1 MYCNHCGAKLDDNGT
16 YCPICGTKRDVY
28 EKHNQVLHTTSNN
41 DEPHALV
48 NLLCF
53 FIPVLALFLFLVWL
67 NTFPKK
73 SKEAAKWG
81 ITGILARVC
90 FSILFFVFF
99 TLRVFF

>member
-1 MYCNHCGAKLDDNGT
+1 MYCSHCGAQLQDGT
-16 YCPICGTKRDVY
+16 VYCPVCGTKCDVSVH
-28 EKHNQVLHTTSNN
+28 HNQVLN
-41 DEPHALV
+41 DEPHILV
-48 NLLCF
+48 NILCF